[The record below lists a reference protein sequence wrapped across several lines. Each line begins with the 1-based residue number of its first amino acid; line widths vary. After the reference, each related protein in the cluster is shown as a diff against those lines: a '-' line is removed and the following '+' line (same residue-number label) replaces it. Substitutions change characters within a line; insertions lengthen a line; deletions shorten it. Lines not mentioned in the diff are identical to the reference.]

1 MAWKLAMPQ
10 NAAVNGVSQLNSFR
24 EALQEW
30 GLDSR
35 ISTKSKKKRYNY
47 DLVNCQS
54 VEFGKEK

>member
-1 MAWKLAMPQ
+1 MPQ

-47 DLVNCQS
+47 DL
-54 VEFGKEK
+54 